1 MIIYFSG
8 ELVLPAFVEELDIS
22 AIKIPKKK
30 ISAGN
35 LTINKTD
42 FDSQDPNAWV
52 NDQVSFNLKSCLK
65 ILIPM
70 EKKKILVVCKTM
82 HRDKYFYCIL

>member
-70 EKKKILVVCKTM
+70 EKKKYTCGV
-82 HRDKYFYCIL
+82 